1 MGDDLYRRLSYGGDG
16 MKKTEPLSGKV
27 AGFPWEHVIGYVGS
41 ILLTVVALWF
51 TLNAPF
57 SHGGIVTILLVLA
70 VLQILIQLIFFM
82 HITEK
87 RGPAYHSIAIAL
99 GFLFTFAVVAG
110 SIWIM
115 TFNSMVQ

>member
-1 MGDDLYRRLSYGGDG
+1 MKNKEHGS
-16 MKKTEPLSGKV
+16 KKT
-27 AGFPWEHVIGYVGS
+27 FPWPHVIGYVGS
-41 ILLTVVALWF
+41 ILLTVLALWF
-51 TLNAPF
+51 TVNAPF
-57 SHGGIVTILLVLA
+57 SQGSIITILLMLA

-110 SIWIM
+110 SLWVM
-115 TFNSMVQ
+115 TFNSQVQ

>member
-1 MGDDLYRRLSYGGDG
+1 MGDDLYGRLSHGGDE
-16 MKKTEPLSGKV
+16 MMNKEHLSKKS
-27 AGFPWEHVIGYVGS
+27 FPWAHVIGYVGS
-41 ILLTVVALWF
+41 IVLTVLALLF
-51 TLNAPF
+51 TVKAPF
-57 SHGGIVTILLVLA
+57 SQGSIITILLVLA

-110 SIWIM
+110 SLWVM
-115 TFNSMVQ
+115 AFNSQVQ

>member
-1 MGDDLYRRLSYGGDG
+1 
-16 MKKTEPLSGKV
+16 MKTKEQLTRKD

-41 ILLTVVALWF
+41 ILLTILALWF
-51 TLNAPF
+51 AVNAPF
-57 SHGGIVTILLVLA
+57 SRGGIITILLVLA

-82 HITEK
+82 HITEN

-110 SIWIM
+110 SIWVM
-115 TFNSMVQ
+115 TFNSQVQ

>member
-1 MGDDLYRRLSYGGDG
+1 MKNKEHGS
-16 MKKTEPLSGKV
+16 KKT
-27 AGFPWEHVIGYVGS
+27 FPWPHVIGYVGS
-41 ILLTVVALWF
+41 ILLTVLALWF
-51 TLNAPF
+51 TVNAPF
-57 SHGGIVTILLVLA
+57 SQGSIITILLMLA

-110 SIWIM
+110 SLWVM
-115 TFNSMVQ
+115 TFNSFNELH

>member
-1 MGDDLYRRLSYGGDG
+1 MGNDLYGRLSHGGDE
-16 MKKTEPLSGKV
+16 MKNTEHLSNK
-27 AGFPWEHVIGYVGS
+27 AFPWSHVIGFVGS
-41 ILLTVVALWF
+41 IVLTVLALWF
-51 TLNAPF
+51 TVKAPF
-57 SHGGIVTILLVLA
+57 SQGSLITILLGFA

-110 SIWIM
+110 SIWVM
-115 TFNSMVQ
+115 TFNSQVQ

>member
-1 MGDDLYRRLSYGGDG
+1 
-16 MKKTEPLSGKV
+16 
-27 AGFPWEHVIGYVGS
+27 VIGYAGS
-41 ILLTVVALWF
+41 ILLTVLALWF
-51 TLNAPF
+51 TVNAPF
-57 SHGGIVTILLVLA
+57 SQGSIITILLMLA

-110 SIWIM
+110 SLWVM
-115 TFNSMVQ
+115 TFNSQVQ